1 MAVRADNG
9 QPRSYLVNSILGVN
23 ATQTSFSPRYPIE
36 LTPSGPQ
43 TIPHTASSGSG
54 GVFGLG
60 RSPIR
65 RSPVRRSVR
74 STSFGTA
81 SGPPE
86 EVYER
91 YRGMISLGTL
101 RNWRMM
107 KIGPSFLKL
116 GRAVLYPLSELEA
129 WDRKNLVICRAA
141 KVLAAKEREAA
152 G

>member
-1 MAVRADNG
+1 MNLVSRGLCGPRADQSAAWRCRSKGADGRAMYNFADLRIRPPAH
-9 QPRSYLVNSILGVN
+9 PRPAMSSL
-23 ATQTSFSPRYPIE
+23 F
-36 LTPSGPQ
+36 LT
-43 TIPHTASSGSG
+43 
-54 GVFGLG
+54 
-60 RSPIR
+60 
-65 RSPVRRSVR
+65 
-74 STSFGTA
+74 
-81 SGPPE
+81 PE
-86 EVYER
+86 EVYKR

-141 KVLAAKEREAA
+141 KGLSEKEREAA